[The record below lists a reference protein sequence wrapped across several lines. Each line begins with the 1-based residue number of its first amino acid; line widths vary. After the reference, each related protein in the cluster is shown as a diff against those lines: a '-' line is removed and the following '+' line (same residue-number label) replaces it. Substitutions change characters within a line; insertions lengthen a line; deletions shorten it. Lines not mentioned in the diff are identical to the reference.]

1 MVSENG
7 QTVPRR
13 YSIALIMDTTST
25 PPNDIMPGTSELD
38 PALCYRIMLAR
49 DSRFDGRFF
58 TAVKTTGIYCRPI
71 CPTPAPKRENCEWY
85 LSAAAA
91 QGAGFRPCIR
101 CRPEHAPG
109 LDVRHGD
116 SLVARALGLLEE
128 HWSGSPLGVRAI
140 AARLG
145 VSERTLHR
153 SFRREIGASP
163 KEFEDTRQTL
173 FAKELIVDSSLSMT
187 DIAFAAGYGSV
198 RRFNASFKGLFQ
210 RPPSLLRREASQRH
224 QQGIEESGIV
234 LRLPYREPYH
244 FPSIFQFLE
253 QRAIPGVE
261 SVVGGEWRRVVSI
274 GESTGVVA
282 VRDFAEK
289 RYLEARVAIDDLS
302 KLAAAK
308 ARISRIFDVDA
319 DAAKIDQQLSTHA
332 FLTED
337 IRSRPGVRIPG
348 VWDGFEICIRAILG
362 QQISVV
368 AARTLAGRIAA
379 KFGKQIEDLP
389 GGDGLTCAFPT
400 PEELS
405 GADFEGLGIMP
416 ARAETIRSVAQLL
429 CEEPALLTGAWP
441 SEEARARLL
450 GIRGIGPWTA
460 SYIALRALNDPDAY
474 PERDL
479 GLMQALAG
487 WGDAVA
493 NAWRP
498 WRGYAAIR
506 IWTLPQPSVM
516 NKASS
521 GAVS

>member
-7 QTVPRR
+7 QTVPIGC
-13 YSIALIMDTTST
+13 SIALVMDTTST
-25 PPNDIMPGTSELD
+25 SPIDNMPGASELD
-38 PALCYRIMLAR
+38 PALCYRMMLAR
-49 DSRFDGRFF
+49 DRRFDGRFF

-71 CPTPAPKRENCEWY
+71 CPTPPPKQENCVWY
-85 LSAAAA
+85 PSAAAA

-109 LDVRHGD
+109 LAVRHGD
-116 SLVARALGLLEE
+116 SLVSRALGLLQE
-128 HWSGSPLGVRAI
+128 HWSEYPSGGVRAI

-163 KEFEDTRQTL
+163 KEFEDTRRTL
-173 FAKELIVDSSLSMT
+173 FAKELIVDSSLSMA
-187 DIAFAAGYGSV
+187 DVAFAAGYGSV
-198 RRFNASFKGLFQ
+198 RRFNANFKDLFQ
-210 RPPSLLRREASQRH
+210 RSPTSLRHEASQKH
-224 QQGIEESGIV
+224 QQGVGDSGIV

-253 QRAIPGVE
+253 QRAIRGVE
-261 SVVGGEWRRVVSI
+261 SVVGGEWRRVVRI
-274 GESTGVVA
+274 GESIGVVA
-282 VRDFAEK
+282 VRDFSKK
-289 RYLEARVAIDDLS
+289 RCLEARVAIDDLS

-308 ARISRIFDVDA
+308 ARISRIFDIDA

-332 FLTED
+332 FLAED
-337 IRSRPGVRIPG
+337 VRSRPGVRIPG

-379 KFGKQIEDLP
+379 KFGKKIGDLR
-389 GGDGLTCAFPT
+389 GGDGLICAFPT
-400 PEELS
+400 PEEL
-405 GADFEGLGIMP
+405 ADANFEGLGIMP
-416 ARAETIRSVAQLL
+416 ARAETIRRVAQLL
-429 CEEPALLTGAWP
+429 CQEPTLLTGAWP
-441 SEEARARLL
+441 SEEARARLV

-460 SYIALRALNDPDAY
+460 SYIALRALGDPDAY
-474 PERDL
+474 PEKDL

-487 WGDAVA
+487 WGDGVA

-498 WRGYAAIR
+498 WRGYAVIR
-506 IWTLPQPSVM
+506 IWTLPQSSVM

-521 GAVS
+521 GTA